1 MAAVVM
7 ATGTSRLMSKDTI
20 YTAKL
25 WRRGID
31 IEAAPPQLPDFRASQ
46 LLAPAPEPLTV
57 RTSLAQAARA
67 LAGTSLGML
76 PVVSAD
82 GRYSGC
88 VSAQDLAEA
97 LDEPDSPPT
106 VGELTRP
113 VATISADAGVREI
126 LDALKGH
133 GGTGLPVLDSGRT
146 SVVGWVT
153 YETVLARL
161 HPEPGVGSP
170 QVAGSDE

>member
-1 MAAVVM
+1 
-7 ATGTSRLMSKDTI
+7 
-20 YTAKL
+20 
-25 WRRGID
+25 
-31 IEAAPPQLPDFRASQ
+31 
-46 LLAPAPEPLTV
+46 
-57 RTSLAQAARA
+57 
-67 LAGTSLGML
+67 ML